1 MLLSYGHRQPKSI
14 FNHYIAILLRGRQR
28 QRGIKAQSEKC
39 TEQCSLCLS
48 NTKLVLHF
56 MANAR
61 AFNPCTLPP
70 LNLGTLE
77 LGRRRLKYKQVS
89 TVRSAAYL
97 GAKSTV
103 SKHLEEI
110 VKYHFSKCIKRKW
123 TTCCLFHIIQSLH
136 EQDSY

>member
-28 QRGIKAQSEKC
+28 QRGIKAQTEKC
-39 TEQCSLCLS
+39 TEQCSLCLPN
-48 NTKLVLHF
+48 NTKLVLHL
-56 MANAR
+56 MAHAR

-70 LNLGTLE
+70 SKLRNTEAGQKEIKL
-77 LGRRRLKYKQVS
+77 YVS

-110 VKYHFSKCIKRKW
+110 VKYHFSKCMKRKW
-123 TTCCLFHIIQSLH
+123 ITCCLFHIIQSLH